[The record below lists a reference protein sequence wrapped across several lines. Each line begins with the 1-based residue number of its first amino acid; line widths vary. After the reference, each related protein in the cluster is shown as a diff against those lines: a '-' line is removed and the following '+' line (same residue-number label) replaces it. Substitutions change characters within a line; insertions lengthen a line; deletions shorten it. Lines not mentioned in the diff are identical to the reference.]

1 MSPPTRRPSASRPLR
16 TKKRSDF
23 PMVATQTTVSEQVK
37 KIPSTVRPTV
47 NAARRAVKT
56 AAPKAKEIAYQS
68 KPPRSKSAMWKL
80 ARYAVGEEYVVGI
93 GAFSTYAA
101 LFFYRGRE
109 LDDGSGL
116 LQGGGKDSR
125 FIRLRTPADATPP
138 VVKRIVRKAFAPGA
152 VKKK

>member
-80 ARYAVGEEYVVGI
+80 ARYSIGGDYVAGI
-93 GAFSTYAA
+93 GTFSTYATI
-101 LFFYRGRE
+101 FFYRGRE
-109 LDDGSGL
+109 LDDPSGILEGS
-116 LQGGGKDSR
+116 GKDSR
-125 FIRLRTPADATPP
+125 FIRLRTPADATRPA
-138 VVKRIVRKAFAPGA
+138 VKRIVRRAFTLERT
-152 VKKK
+152 K

>member
-1 MSPPTRRPSASRPLR
+1 
-16 TKKRSDF
+16 
-23 PMVATQTTVSEQVK
+23 MVATQTTVSEQVK

-80 ARYAVGEEYVVGI
+80 ARYAMGEEYVVGI

-109 LDDGSGL
+109 LDDATGLLHRGRELDDATGL
-116 LQGGGKDSR
+116 LQGSGKDAR
-125 FIRLRTPADATPP
+125 FTRLRSPADAERPAL
-138 VVKRIVRKAFAPGA
+138 KRLVRNAFALA
-152 VKKK
+152 SARRE